1 MLMKMQTEI
10 RVVACFRGCTVRG
23 GMMDTRRNSNA
34 VNDVATLIHPYT
46 NLRKHCESGPIIIS
60 RGDGV
65 FVEDENGRRY
75 LEGMAGL
82 WSTSLGFSEKRL
94 MEAAARQFEKL
105 PYYHLFNHRSTEP
118 SIELAEKL
126 LEIVPAGLSKV
137 LFANSGSEANDQAV
151 KLVWYYNNALGRPKK
166 KKIISRWRGYH
177 GVTVASGSLTGLPG
191 NHADFDLPIANILHT
206 DCPSHFHYAEPGET
220 EEAFTNRLAA
230 NLEELILR
238 EGPDT
243 VAAFIAEP
251 VNGSGGVIVPP
262 AGYFELVQKILRK
275 YDVLFIVDEVICGFG
290 RTGNMFGCETF
301 DLKPDVLTVAKALSS
316 SYLPISATVV
326 SDKIHEVLMSQSDR
340 HGVFAHGVTYA
351 GHPVC
356 AAVALETLKIYKER
370 DIVSHVQRVSK
381 RFMDRLHALSNHPLV
396 GEARGVGLIGAIEIV
411 ADKGEKTP
419 FAPELGVGPSIQA
432 KAMQHGVI
440 VRSLRDAVAFCPPL
454 IIKEQEIDMLFE
466 GVSKALDETADEL
479 ARTAS

>member
-1 MLMKMQTEI
+1 
-10 RVVACFRGCTVRG
+10 
-23 GMMDTRRNSNA
+23 MDARRNSNA
-34 VNDVATLIHPYT
+34 INDIATIIHPYT
-46 NLRKHCESGPIIIS
+46 NLRKHGQSGPVIVT

-65 FVEDENGRRY
+65 FVEDESGRRY

-94 MEAAARQFEKL
+94 VEAAVRQFEKL

-118 SIELAEKL
+118 SIALAEKL
-126 LEIVPAGLSKV
+126 LEIAPDGLSKV

-177 GVTVASGSLTGLPG
+177 GVTVAAGSLTGLPA

-206 DCPSHFHYAEPGET
+206 DCPSHYHYAEPGET
-220 EEAFTNRLAA
+220 EDAFVDRLAA
-230 NLEELILR
+230 NLEDLILR

-262 AGYFELVQKILRK
+262 ARYFERVQAILRK
-275 YDVLFIVDEVICGFG
+275 YDILFIVDEVICGFG

-301 DLKPDVLTVAKALSS
+301 GLKPDILTVAKALSS

-326 SDKIHEVLMSQSDR
+326 SDRIHEAMMGESDR

-356 AAVALETLKIYKER
+356 AAVALETLKIYEER
-370 DIVSHVQRVSK
+370 DIVGHVKRVSK
-381 RFMDRLHALSNHPLV
+381 RFLERLHALADHPLV
-396 GEARGVGLIGAIEIV
+396 GQARGVGLIGAIEIV
-411 ADKGEKTP
+411 SDKDTKKP
-419 FAPELGVGPSIQA
+419 FAPELGVGPGIQA

-440 VRSLRDAVAFCPPL
+440 VRSLRDTVAFCPPL
-454 IIKEQEIDMLFE
+454 VIEENEIDMLFD
-466 GVSKALDETADEL
+466 GVSKALDETADEV
-479 ARTAS
+479 ARAAN